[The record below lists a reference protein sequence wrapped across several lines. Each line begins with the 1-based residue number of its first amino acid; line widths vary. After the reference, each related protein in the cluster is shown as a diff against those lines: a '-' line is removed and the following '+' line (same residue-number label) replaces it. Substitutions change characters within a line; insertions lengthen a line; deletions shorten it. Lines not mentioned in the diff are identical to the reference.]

1 MNQKYVAFLRGVN
14 VKGTTMKMADVCNI
28 FKVAGCENVISILST
43 GNIIFDS
50 DITEAKLKNDL
61 EQNLSNYYNYD
72 AYLFLK
78 NTKEMFGLMNDNP
91 FAKEAEFHTY
101 TFITAVNFEQKLM
114 QEFLKVTHSD
124 GEEVQIIN
132 KNFYWKVAKGF
143 TLESAFGKILGKKD
157 FKNSFTSRNINTIE
171 KICAKL

>member
-14 VKGTTMKMADVCNI
+14 VKGTAMKMADVCNI

-50 DITEAKLKNDL
+50 DKKMEMLKNDL
-61 EQNLSNYYNYD
+61 EQSLSNYYNYD

-78 NTKEMFGLMNDNP
+78 NTEEMFAIMNDNP
-91 FAKEAEFHTY
+91 FVKEAEFHTY
-101 TFITAVNFEQKLM
+101 TFITTVNFEQKLM
-114 QEFLKVTHSD
+114 QEFLKVTHSE
-124 GEEVQIIN
+124 GEEVRFTN
-132 KNFYWKVAKGF
+132 HNFYWKVAKGF

-157 FKNSFTSRNINTIE
+157 FKNSITSRNINTIE